1 MVSSG
6 FFYLMMRPTSERNLF
21 METRRKNSYEK
32 LKKIVL
38 TAVFA
43 ALAYIC
49 LFLTPFPKIAGFL
62 TLDLKDA
69 VITLGALFLGPISA
83 IVISLV
89 VSLVEMVSISG
100 TGFWGFLMNFLGSA
114 VFGAVA
120 SLIYKYRKT
129 LFGGVLGLGCGAAAM
144 VAVMILSNLFI
155 TPIYLGQPRS
165 AVIDLLPVLLTF
177 NIMKGLLNAAIV
189 LFLYKPVSNA
199 LKAVRFIDRR
209 ADERLTIDIKTLII
223 MICALGVAVI
233 SVLILLF
240 AV

>member
-1 MVSSG
+1 
-6 FFYLMMRPTSERNLF
+6 
-21 METRRKNSYEK
+21 MEKRRQSVYEK

-38 TAVFA
+38 TAVFT

-49 LFLTPFPKIAGFL
+49 LFITPFPKIAGFL

-69 VITLGALFLGPISA
+69 VITLGAMFLGPISA
-83 IVISLV
+83 IVISLI

-120 SLIYKYRKT
+120 GLIYKYRKT
-129 LFGGVLGLGCGAAAM
+129 LVGGILGLGCGAAAM
-144 VAVMILSNLFI
+144 VAVMIFSNLFI

-165 AVIDLLPVLLTF
+165 AVIDLMPVLLTF
-177 NIMKGLLNAAIV
+177 NVMKALLNAAVV

-199 LKAVRFIDRR
+199 LKAAKLIDRR
-209 ADERLTIDIKTLII
+209 TDERLIIDVKTLIV
-223 MICALGVAVI
+223 MACALAIAVGA
-233 SVLILLF
+233 VLILLF
-240 AV
+240 VI